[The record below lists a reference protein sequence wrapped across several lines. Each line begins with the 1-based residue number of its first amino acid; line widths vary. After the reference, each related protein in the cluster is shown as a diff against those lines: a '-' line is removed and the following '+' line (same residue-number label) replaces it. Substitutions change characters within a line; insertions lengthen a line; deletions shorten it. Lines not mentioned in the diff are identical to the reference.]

1 MAGHW
6 LESPSQN
13 ARDLPWM
20 FQKRIFSPWRN
31 GSIVGFFAL
40 MPSFSSSTIL
50 SPSWYRGHDAPPPA
64 CSASQFPDD
73 VGLVLK
79 IFPWIQH
86 DEMDQCVT
94 CSEPAG
100 DSGPGGE
107 GCSVQAGSCCV
118 ALCSLLGTFLFQ
130 INRKKNSILLELKLS
145 DNSEQDL
152 FLPFV
157 QTKPR

>member
-1 MAGHW
+1 MRW
-6 LESPSQN
+6 TSV
-13 ARDLPWM
+13 R
-20 FQKRIFSPWRN
+20 
-31 GSIVGFFAL
+31 
-40 MPSFSSSTIL
+40 
-50 SPSWYRGHDAPPPA
+50 PA
-64 CSASQFPDD
+64 QSLLGTA
-73 VGLVLK
+73 
-79 IFPWIQH
+79 
-86 DEMDQCVT
+86 
-94 CSEPAG
+94 
-100 DSGPGGE
+100 GPGGE